1 MDRLPSPAPAR
12 VPPERSPSPPSPVSP
27 SPLAALAHRLLPN
40 GWTMLVVAIALFISI
55 PILVVLSNIFA
66 PTGEVWDHLSR
77 TVLPR
82 YVRNSMWL
90 MLGVGCGT
98 AIVGV
103 GTAWLVSLCQFPGRR
118 WFEWALLLPIAAP
131 AYVLAYTYTDLLDV
145 GGVVQTWLRAITG
158 WGARDYW
165 FPPIRS
171 LGGAIAMLVLVLYPY
186 VYLPTRV
193 AFLER
198 SRSLLEASLSLGNG
212 PWRTF
217 WTVALPLA
225 RPAIAGGV
233 ALVLMETLND
243 FGTVKFFGVDTFTTG
258 IFRTWRSL
266 GEPVAA
272 AQLAAFLML
281 FILTILI
288 AERISRGRTRFHQ
301 TPSGRI
307 LPPSYQLS
315 GWRAWA
321 AGTFCALPVLLG
333 FLVPGVALLWWAIG
347 QAQSG
352 LERGF
357 WGYALN
363 SILAAAVTSALAVT
377 IALVLAYGIRL
388 HGNNT
393 VMRVSARLA
402 TMGYAI
408 PGSVIAVGV
417 LIPAGLLDNTVD
429 AWMRQQFDIST
440 GLLLSGTVAIL
451 IYAYIVRFL
460 SVSANTIESSL
471 LRIRP
476 ELDDAARSLGYGPL
490 ATLRRVHAPLMTH
503 GLLSA
508 AMLVF
513 VDVVK
518 ELPATLVLRPFNF
531 ETMAARVYRL
541 ASDERLIQSAPGSLA
556 IVLVGMIPATLLVLT
571 VKRSRQENQ
580 S

>member
-1 MDRLPSPAPAR
+1 M
-12 VPPERSPSPPSPVSP
+12 
-27 SPLAALAHRLLPN
+27 
-40 GWTMLVVAIALFISI
+40 AIALAISI
-55 PILVVLSNIFA
+55 PILVVLSNIFV
-66 PTGEVWDHLSR
+66 PTGEVWEHLSR

-82 YVRNSMWL
+82 YVRNSLWL
-90 MLGVGCGT
+90 MLGVGGGT

-103 GTAWLVSLCQFPGRR
+103 ATAWLVSLCKFPGRG

-145 GGVVQTWLRAITG
+145 AGPVQTWIREITG
-158 WGARDYW
+158 WSARDYW

-171 LGGAIAMLVLVLYPY
+171 LGGAILMLVLVLYPY

-198 SRSLLEASLSLGNG
+198 SRSLLEASQSLGCG

-225 RPAIAGGV
+225 RPAIAGGL

-243 FGTVKFFGVDTFTTG
+243 FGTVEFFGVDTFTTG

-272 AQLAAFLML
+272 AQLAAILL
-281 FILTILI
+281 IFIFAVLLL
-288 AERISRGRTRFHQ
+288 ERLSRGRVRYYQ
-301 TPSGRI
+301 TPSSRI
-307 LPPSYQLS
+307 QPPCYELS
-315 GWRAWA
+315 GWRAWLACA
-321 AGTFCALPVLLG
+321 ACALPTCCGFVLPG
-333 FLVPGVALLWWAIG
+333 GALVWWAIEE
-347 QAQSG
+347 AHAG
-352 LERGF
+352 LDRGF
-357 WGYALN
+357 WGYVLN
-363 SILAAAVTSALAVT
+363 TVLAAGVTSCLAVT
-377 IALVLAYGIRL
+377 IALVMSYGVRL
-388 HGNNT
+388 YGKNPC
-393 VMRVSARLA
+393 MKFSARLA

-417 LIPAGLLDNTVD
+417 LIPAGAIDNAIDDWVEST
-429 AWMRQQFDIST
+429 FGIST

-460 SVSANTIESSL
+460 AVSSNTVESSL
-471 LRIRP
+471 VRIRP

-490 ATLRRVHAPLMTH
+490 ATLRKVHAPLLTS

-541 ASDERLIQSAPGSLA
+541 ASDERLTESAPGSLA
-556 IVLVGMIPATLLVLT
+556 IVLVGMIPAILLVLT
-571 VKRSRQENQ
+571 VMRSSHEADR
-580 S
+580 

>member
-1 MDRLPSPAPAR
+1 M
-12 VPPERSPSPPSPVSP
+12 
-27 SPLAALAHRLLPN
+27 
-40 GWTMLVVAIALFISI
+40 
-55 PILVVLSNIFA
+55 SNQEG
-66 PTGEVWDHLSR
+66 TLSR

-82 YVRNSMWL
+82 YVRNSIWL
-90 MLGVGCGT
+90 MLGVGLGT

-145 GGVVQTWLRAITG
+145 AGPVQTWLRSITG

-272 AQLAAFLML
+272 AQLAAILML
-281 FILTILI
+281 FIFAVLAI
-288 AERISRGRTRFHQ
+288 ERISRGRTRFYQ
-301 TPSGRI
+301 TPPGRI
-307 LPPSYQLS
+307 LPPSYDLS
-315 GWRAWA
+315 GWRAWGA
-321 AGTFCALPVLLG
+321 CAFCAMPVLFG
-333 FLVPGVALLWWAIG
+333 FVVPGSALVLWAIG
-347 QAQSG
+347 EAKSG

-363 SILAAAVTSALAVT
+363 SVLAAGVTSALAVT
-377 IALVLAYGIRL
+377 IALVLAYGLRL
-388 HGNNT
+388 HGKNT
-393 VMRVSARLA
+393 ALRVSARLA

-417 LIPAGLLDNTVD
+417 LIPAGLFDNTVD
-429 AWMRQQFDIST
+429 AWMRARFDIST

-451 IYAYIVRFL
+451 IYAYVVRFL

-490 ATLRRVHAPLMTH
+490 ATLRRVHAPLMTS

-541 ASDERLIQSAPGSLA
+541 ASDERLSQSAPGSLA

-571 VKRSRQENQ
+571 VMRSRPEDQP
-580 S
+580 